1 MRPKEAPRVR
11 GPYQESRGWRLVVF
25 NEKGRHSLHFAT
37 ESEAQRK
44 KSTLTRK
51 LERAKPRTITN
62 MIDVYLEEKS
72 ATGRV
77 LPYVACNERRG
88 ITRLL
93 GAMIARDISALT
105 PAMAELLYQQLT
117 MQHTVKA
124 KRPLS
129 AATHRCYLDYAK
141 AFFGWAA
148 KRGYI
153 ARSPFAEVRPA
164 GKPSRGKPQLRIE
177 EAQRFIDVALHRFTK
192 EQEPMA
198 LAALVALYMGL
209 RAHESLKRQVR
220 DLDANGQ
227 VLWVDFGKTRNARRH
242 LSVPATLQPY
252 LRQQCAGKS
261 AEHYLFGETAP
272 GRPRWKQALWVEV
285 RRICQQAKVPV
296 VCTHSLRGLYAT
308 LAVESGAVAATV
320 AASLGHG
327 SFTMTERHY
336 AAPESV
342 MNARTARVAGI
353 LPSTQSAD
361 FNNSELLAHLR
372 HLDSDTLTRLISL
385 AQQAGAT
392 PNH

>member
-1 MRPKEAPRVR
+1 MRPREAPRVR

-25 NEKGRHSLHFAT
+25 NEKGRHSLHFVT

-51 LERAKPRTITN
+51 LERAKPRTIIN
-62 MIDVYLEEKS
+62 MIDIYLEEKS

-117 MQHTVKA
+117 MQHSVQA

-141 AFFGWAA
+141 AFFGWAV

-164 GKPSRGKPQLRIE
+164 GKPSRGKLQLRIE
-177 EAQRFIDVALHRFTK
+177 EAQRFIDVALHRFAK

-209 RAHESLKRQVR
+209 RANEILKRQVR

-261 AEHYLFGETAP
+261 AEHYLFGETTP

-285 RRICQQAKVPV
+285 RRICQQANVNVTPRITNQGRNSSRARLSSTSGFIRRLYRACRLAPV
-296 VCTHSLRGLYAT
+296 VSRLLSRLVRMRLR
-308 LAVESGAVAATV
+308 
-320 AASLGHG
+320 
-327 SFTMTERHY
+327 SF
-336 AAPESV
+336 AP
-342 MNARTARVAGI
+342 AGYKSRREDPAI
-353 LPSTQSAD
+353 H
-361 FNNSELLAHLR
+361 E
-372 HLDSDTLTRLISL
+372 
-385 AQQAGAT
+385 
-392 PNH
+392 